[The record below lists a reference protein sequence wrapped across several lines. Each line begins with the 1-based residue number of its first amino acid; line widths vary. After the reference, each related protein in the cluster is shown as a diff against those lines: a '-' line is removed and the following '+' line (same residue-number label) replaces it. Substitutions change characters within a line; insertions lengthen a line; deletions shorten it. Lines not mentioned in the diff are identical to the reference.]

1 MGGGLPAEL
10 GVLMVARN
18 EVSASLSNF
27 SSHLGCTIKQVC
39 LCLCLSFLLW
49 SFLFLV
55 CVSFPPDL
63 VNDDVRRVLVG
74 LQK

>member
-1 MGGGLPAEL
+1 MGGALPAES

-18 EVSASLSNF
+18 EVSATAACLSPLTWVAQSNKVYF
-27 SSHLGCTIKQVC
+27 S
-39 LCLCLSFLLW
+39 LSFLSR